1 MSNRFLWSMALCAG
15 LWPAAPAWAGA
26 AALATAPVQSSA
38 ERTLQSFDGV
48 VEAVRSSVVAAQ
60 VAGAIVALEAKAGDR
75 VQAGQTLAR
84 IDARA
89 AEHNASASR
98 AQVQSAQA
106 LLDVARKDFERQKQL
121 FDKQYISQAA
131 LERAESQFKAAQA
144 QAAALLAQAD
154 AARTQSGLHVLR
166 APFAG
171 VVAEVPVAL
180 GDMALPGKPLLTL
193 YEPGALRVSA
203 ALPQGLLGAP
213 VAGLKVEF
221 PGLPDERRW
230 VTPGAA
236 QLQWLPTVDAATH
249 TVQLRIT
256 LPAAQ
261 PGLAPGLFARVWLPR
276 AGADKAARLFV
287 PASAVVRRA
296 EMTGLYVV
304 DAQGRAQLRQVR
316 LGRAQGQN
324 VEVLA
329 GVSAGERVALDP
341 QAAARAD

>member
-1 MSNRFLWSMALCAG
+1 MSKRLLVSTALCAG
-15 LWPAAPAWAGA
+15 LCWAPAWAAG
-26 AALATAPVQSSA
+26 AALASAPVQSTA
-38 ERTLQSFDGV
+38 EQALQSFDGV

-60 VAGAIVALEAKAGDR
+60 VAGAIVALDVKAGDSVR
-75 VQAGQTLAR
+75 AGQTLLR

-89 AEHNASASR
+89 AEQNASASQ

-106 LLDVARKDFERQKQL
+106 LLDVARKDYERQKQL

-131 LERAESQFKAAQA
+131 LERAESQFKASQA
-144 QAAALLAQAD
+144 QAAALLAQAG

-193 YEPGALRVSA
+193 YQPGALRVTAS
-203 ALPQGLLGAP
+203 LPQSLLGVPA
-213 VAGLKVEF
+213 AGLKLEL
-221 PGLPDERRW
+221 PGLPQQRRW
-230 VTPGAA
+230 FTPDAA

-256 LPAAQ
+256 LPAGWD
-261 PGLAPGLFARVWLPR
+261 GLAPGLFARVWLPMA
-276 AGADKAARLFV
+276 AGHGSARLFV

-304 DAQGRAQLRQVR
+304 DGKGASQLRQVR
-316 LGRAQGQN
+316 LGRVQGAN
-324 VEVLA
+324 VEVLS